1 MRALVKGLME
11 RLPFKGAIFAAL
23 RPLGL
28 PERLFRHL
36 YFTGVIGVDV
46 GDGARFRMRHMG
58 HHWENDLFWRG
69 YGRGVEGCSLRIWRE
84 LARTSA
90 NIADIGANTGAYALA
105 AAALNPSARILAMEP
120 VQRVFEKLEKNV
132 ALNGFGIIVVSRA
145 ASSTNGVA
153 VLHDAESE
161 HVYSAS
167 LNPEMLGAAATRK
180 TEIRTARLD
189 DLLPE
194 HGFSRIDLMKIDVER
209 HEPEVLEG
217 MAAFLRDGRPTMLI
231 EVLDREIGAR
241 VERCVEGLGYRFF
254 QIDEAAIATPVERLG
269 EGGLSDRNYLL
280 CSAETAARLRGK
292 GLIGGAG

>member
-1 MRALVKGLME
+1 MKALLKGLIEHM
-11 RLPFKGAIFAAL
+11 PFKGAIFVAL

-28 PERLFRHL
+28 PESVFRHL
-36 YFTGVIGVDV
+36 HFTGVIDV
-46 GDGARFRMRHMG
+46 KVADGARFRMRHWG
-58 HHWENDLFWRG
+58 NQLENDLFWRG
-69 YGRGVEGCSLRIWRE
+69 YGHGWEACSLRIWRE

-105 AAALNPSARILAMEP
+105 AAALNPGARIVAMEP
-120 VQRVFEKLEKNV
+120 VQRVYEKLEKNV
-132 ALNGFGIIVVSRA
+132 ALNRYAIIVDSRA
-145 ASSTNGVA
+145 ASSANGVA

-217 MAAFLRDGRPTMLI
+217 MTTFLREGRPTMLI
-231 EVLDREIGAR
+231 EVLDAEIGAR

-254 QIDEAAIATPVERLG
+254 QIDETSVATPVEHLG
-269 EGGLSDRNYLL
+269 EGGLADRNYLL
-280 CSAETAARLRGK
+280 CSAETAERLRGT
-292 GLIGGAG
+292 GLIG